1 MCTHVQSYMNALLK
15 LYVYNVK
22 VFCFKKIDRL
32 INTFIILQEE
42 DIFLI
47 NKFPF
52 TVIADLRLVFFL
64 PELSNLSCH
73 MYLNELR
80 SKNQT

>member
-1 MCTHVQSYMNALLK
+1 M
-15 LYVYNVK
+15 
-22 VFCFKKIDRL
+22 
-32 INTFIILQEE
+32 FIILQEE

-52 TVIADLRLVFFL
+52 TVIADLRFVFFL
-64 PELSNLSCH
+64 PELSNLSCR